1 MKFLTILNTIAI
13 IVLFYFGSQNG
24 LIVDQSVVPEEEVAE
39 EVEDGVPEETETD
52 EEDSEENEEEEEGTL
67 SLDESNMPNGF
78 VDLTGYLTIESTVSF
93 GETVEQAFFAFNE
106 TSDEDIQTF
115 INELILIGNTVNRRM
130 GSTYML
136 GLGCDTGET
145 IDNLNFNVSGE
156 NYTTLAN
163 SGPQNLVT
171 LRAFFNS
178 DALDAVG
185 GACLSFAETVQIV
198 NEP

>member
-13 IVLFYFGSQNG
+13 VFLFYFGFQNG
-24 LIVDQSVVPEEEVAE
+24 LLVDQPIEPEEEVAE
-39 EVEDGVPEETETD
+39 EVEDDVPEETETD

-67 SLDESNMPNGF
+67 NLDESGVPDGF
-78 VDLTGYLTIESTVSF
+78 VDLTGYLITESTVSF
-93 GETVEQAFFAFNE
+93 GENVEQAFFAFSKA
-106 TSDEDIQTF
+106 SDEDVKTF

-130 GSTYML
+130 GDTFML
-136 GLGCDTGET
+136 GLGCDTGEG
-145 IDNLNFNVSGE
+145 IDNLNFNIIGE
-156 NYTTLAN
+156 NYQALTA

-178 DALDAVG
+178 DAQDAVG